1 MDISPQL
8 LRLYAVSDRGWLKE
22 NEHLKDLLPKLFENG
37 VTLFQLREKHLNRED
52 FLREALEAKEVCRR
66 YRIPLIINDAV
77 DIAKEIGADGVH
89 VGLSDMEITK
99 ARTMLGADAII
110 GASAH
115 NVAEALAAQEAGA
128 DYIGCGA
135 VYTTETKTDVTALAH
150 RELSAICHAVRIPAV
165 AIGGITPENLPRLNG
180 SGIAGVAVIR
190 ALFAQSDIAA
200 AARQLRTLADRL

>member
-99 ARTMLGADAII
+99 ARPYSRSRHRRHHAGKPAAFKWQRHRRCSSHPCTVCPKRHRRCSKAA
-110 GASAH
+110 AH
-115 NVAEALAAQEAGA
+115 PG
-128 DYIGCGA
+128 
-135 VYTTETKTDVTALAH
+135 
-150 RELSAICHAVRIPAV
+150 RP
-165 AIGGITPENLPRLNG
+165 
-180 SGIAGVAVIR
+180 AVIR
-190 ALFAQSDIAA
+190 CQ
-200 AARQLRTLADRL
+200 RTCFTISTA